1 MYQARLVAALFLRA
15 PDNEIVLQSGSQKQV
30 FQVSGGFHAV
40 EMSLCAGKQ
49 IVEVFRNGK
58 RMIAG
63 LGQMEVTS
71 TPRDRWNF
79 NLFVQ
84 EASPF

>member
-1 MYQARLVAALFLRA
+1 MFQARLVAALLLE
-15 PDNEIVLQSGSQKQV
+15 DHNNEIVLRSGTQKQV
-30 FQVSGGFHAV
+30 FQVSSGFHAV

-58 RMIAG
+58 RIIAE

-84 EASPF
+84 EASRF